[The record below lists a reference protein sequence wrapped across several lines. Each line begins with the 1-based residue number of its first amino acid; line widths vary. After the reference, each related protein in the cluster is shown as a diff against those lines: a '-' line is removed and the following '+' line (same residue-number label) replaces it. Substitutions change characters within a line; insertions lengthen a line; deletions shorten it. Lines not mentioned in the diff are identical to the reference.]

1 MKKSV
6 ETEDL
11 NMNLLVNNLLSRS
24 VSSMVK
30 RTARQMLAYIKT

>member
-11 NMNLLVNNLLSRS
+11 NMNQLVNNLLKQLEAKDHQLEQLNQTCR
-24 VSSMVK
+24 
-30 RTARQMLAYIKT
+30 

>member
-11 NMNLLVNNLLSRS
+11 NMNLLVNNLL
-24 VSSMVK
+24 
-30 RTARQMLAYIKT
+30 RQLEAKDHQME